1 MRFQNCVLIKVKN
14 RDLNMKNFGICADAT
29 FITPRRLVA
38 LPFSLE
44 KLTPICAGHR
54 G

>member
-1 MRFQNCVLIKVKN
+1 MRFQNCVRIKVKN
-14 RDLNMKNFGICADAT
+14 RDLNMKNFVICVGLA

-44 KLTPICAGHR
+44 KLTPI
-54 G
+54 